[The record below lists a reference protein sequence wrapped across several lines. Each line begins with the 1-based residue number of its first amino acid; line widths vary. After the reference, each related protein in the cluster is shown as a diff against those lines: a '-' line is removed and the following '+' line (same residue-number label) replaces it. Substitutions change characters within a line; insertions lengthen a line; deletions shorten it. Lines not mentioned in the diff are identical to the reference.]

1 VQYAADF
8 AEILDLER
16 AILTR
21 LRAAGVPAEQYDKS
35 TAFSADWSSV
45 DFMAVSALKDKMDS
59 YVLHLCSQ
67 LPDVVALSSRTS
79 GLQIASID
87 LYKLLE
93 ANMFDLDAAAAAAQ
107 VRGSSV
113 SSQNCMDAF
122 DRDPEVQD
130 AIAQAER
137 EIARDVYPD
146 FHLILGP
153 ENSTDSCGRL
163 YLSNERFV
171 GHVGAYLPGSRA
183 SSRCCSFMQANVM
196 FFSALFERDSSSPL
210 GHIDDPAEAAH
221 KNLADI
227 NCNFIVSCVDRPKLL
242 EDRGYQYCQIPLG
255 DTPSAAAEL
264 PGLMREAFAFI
275 DGAR

>member
-67 LPDVVALSSRTS
+67 LP
-79 GLQIASID
+79 
-87 LYKLLE
+87 E